1 MKTLQSLTLS
11 IFISLTLLF
20 GISSTALAQ
29 SQGCDSVVVGDSCVL
44 RSGQTIQG
52 DMTIFGGNV
61 NLESGSSVNG
71 DVILIGGSLDVFGS
85 IHGDLVATGGFVH
98 LNNGSE
104 VNGDI
109 TRIGGNLLMED
120 GAVVQGDMITSNNPG
135 FSMPKN
141 LFNRTRV
148 SEIFRPVGSFF
159 LTIFQAL
166 AFAVIAIIVAL
177 VIPKN
182 TVRLAQT
189 SAARFGLSLGIGF
202 LGALVVLFG
211 SLILTVTLIG
221 IPLALLVLLA
231 FFIALP
237 FGWIGLGLEM
247 GNRVAKLFKTTLST
261 PIATGIGTL
270 LLTLAASAIGW
281 VPCIGF
287 LAVLLVLMVAF
298 GSVVLTRFGIR
309 LPAGMPEIAAQS
321 IASSTATAAKPVAVE
336 SSDEA
341 THNVQGKAGKT
352 QIVDETAIKK
362 MIKDK
367 TKADSQPPKPQEPLP
382 PAE

>member
-1 MKTLQSLTLS
+1 MKFIKSITPSL
-11 IFISLTLLF
+11 IVSLFFLF
-20 GISSTALAQ
+20 SVTSAVSAQ
-29 SQGCDSVVVGDSCVL
+29 SQDCSAVVVGDSCVL
-44 RSGQTIQG
+44 RDGQTIQG

-61 NLESGSSVNG
+61 TLEAGSFVRG
-71 DVILIGGSLDVFGS
+71 DVILTGGSLDVFGS
-85 IHGDLVATGGFVH
+85 IQGDLVSTGGFVH

-120 GAVVQGDMITSNNPG
+120 GALVQGDMITSSNPG
-135 FSMPKN
+135 FSIPKS
-141 LFNRTRV
+141 LFNRSRV
-148 SEIFRPVGSFF
+148 SGIFQPVGNFF

-166 AFAVIAIIVAL
+166 AFAAIAIIVAL

-182 TVRLAQT
+182 TERLAQT
-189 SAARFGLSLGIGF
+189 SAARFGLSLGMGF
-202 LGALVVLFG
+202 LGVLVVLFG

-247 GNRVAKLFKTTLST
+247 GNRVAKLFTTTWST

-270 LLTLAASAIGW
+270 LLSLAAAAIGW
-281 VPCIGF
+281 VPCFGF
-287 LAVLLVLMVAF
+287 LAVLLVLMAGF
-298 GSVVLTRFGIR
+298 GSVVLTRFGTR
-309 LPAGMPEIAAQS
+309 LPADLPAAVNLSPLSSSAAAESVPEITE
-321 IASSTATAAKPVAVE
+321 TA
-336 SSDEA
+336 
-341 THNVQGKAGKT
+341 QGKAGKT
-352 QIVDETAIKK
+352 QMVDEAAIKNI
-362 MIKDK
+362 IKGK
-367 TKADSQPPKPQEPLP
+367 TNRDSQLPKPDEPLP